1 MKQWNLI
8 FLRRAPALNYLF
20 DFIFIGKNFP
30 AKIFHITFLMMPFDA
45 YKQYLSLKN
54 HFTKE
59 KYDYHKYCGKSR
71 ATVQSFY
78 KRKDRFWFEKLARGK
93 DDKEVIEFFVSNF
106 ITCTDPS
113 KLWIG
118 EMMREGEGR
127 YTTWK
132 KRNQSL
138 SYIFKEELECILAN
152 QDLDTAFASKN
163 GHPTILKKYLGGDI
177 SIETLVI
184 LDKILDFR
192 RNFDAKLND
201 PVWQTVSLRM
211 KKYSPFLNIDVFR
224 YKKIVKEIVLG
235 K

>member
-1 MKQWNLI
+1 
-8 FLRRAPALNYLF
+8 
-20 DFIFIGKNFP
+20 
-30 AKIFHITFLMMPFDA
+30 MPFDA

-78 KRKDRFWFEKLARGK
+78 KRKDRFWFEKLSRNK

-127 YTTWK
+127 YTAWK

-138 SYIFKEELECILAN
+138 SYIFKEELEYVLAN
-152 QDLDTAFASKN
+152 QDLDTVFAKKS
-163 GHPTILKKYLGGDI
+163 GHPIILKKYLGGEI
-177 SIETLVI
+177 SIETMVI

-192 RNFDAKLND
+192 KNFDAKLDD